1 MENAK
6 TLIDRLGGPAKLAQ
20 KLGLSDRPGQIQR
33 ISNWK
38 KRGIPARVMLAL
50 ADVFGIGSAAPRRP
64 RRRTQMRDP
73 EKREPI
79 PIGPIDI

>member
-1 MENAK
+1 MVCNQAMENAK

-38 KRGIPARVMLAL
+38 KRGIPARVMLAFP
-50 ADVFGIGSAAPRRP
+50 DVFGIGSGATRRRP
-64 RRRTQMRDP
+64 KKERANV
-73 EKREPI
+73 
-79 PIGPIDI
+79 